1 MASPVRTEFPPSP
14 TPSTEAGTPSLVDP
28 RLDAITQACLSASAE
43 AGLASL
49 AQFKIHPLT
58 FQTAAALLRSK
69 LETALL
75 LGIPVL
81 SQDSQIPSSE
91 LYKESIA
98 ALQQEIDSLAAA
110 AENIEGAAEAIGT
123 LQVLLNDLAE
133 FPLELLAEMER
144 GVRQS
149 RAEIPHICKT
159 ETSTAKRFCPWN
171 DWTVNENGPRYSDTG
186 EPQWIID
193 DTTDAPY
200 LNESKDLV
208 RLKCFALIFGTV
220 IQTIAAILKALLF
233 LIVFATGLFSNDAI
247 CRYLWPDSP
256 DDLGANF
263 GKSFVKI
270 LAIPFYSTALAVTAV
285 YGLFNPY
292 DARKIYS
299 GLESAYFDEWRLAPC
314 FQPQATSHFFG
325 SNISHQGGF

>member
-1 MASPVRTEFPPSP
+1 MASPVRTEFQPSP
-14 TPSTEAGTPSLVDP
+14 TPSTEAGTPSPVDP
-28 RLDAITQACLSASAE
+28 RMDAITQACLGASAE

-49 AQFKIHPLT
+49 AQFKIHRLP
-58 FQTAAALLRSK
+58 FQTEAALLRSK
-69 LETALL
+69 LETSLH

-81 SQDSQIPSSE
+81 SQGSQIPSSE

-98 ALQQEIDSLAAA
+98 ALQREIDNLKAV
-110 AENIEGAAEAIGT
+110 AENIEGAAEEIGT
-123 LQVLLNDLAE
+123 LQDLLKELAV

-144 GVRQS
+144 GVRQAK
-149 RAEIPHICKT
+149 AEAPYLIKT
-159 ETSTAKRFCPWN
+159 EPSTAKRFCPWN
-171 DWTVNENGPRYSDTG
+171 DWTVDKNGPRYTDTG

-193 DTTDAPY
+193 ETTDAPY
-200 LNESKDLV
+200 LNESKNLI
-208 RLKCFALIFGTV
+208 RFKCFALIFGTI
-220 IQTIAAILKALLF
+220 IQTIAAVLKALLF
-233 LIVFATGLFSNDAI
+233 VIVFATGLFSNDAI

-263 GKSFVKI
+263 GKSFLKI
-270 LAIPFYSTALAVTAV
+270 LAIPFYSTALTVTAV

-314 FQPQATSHFFG
+314 FQPRATSHFFG